1 VTADANPGAD
11 PSAADDEAALARYG
25 AELAAGVVR
34 ALPGWVVRCVVG
46 RAEAW
51 QPGRGEPLVAAAE
64 EAGRQAAREQ
74 GAAVVALLATD
85 VDDQATGPLAIVR
98 TAVVHPTRVLAGA
111 GVPAVERDEFA
122 ERAFPDDVYDLA
134 PASFADLDPELHEP
148 GIVWGAAKA
157 HVILRRRRRP

>member
-1 VTADANPGAD
+1 VTADANSGAD
-11 PSAADDEAALARYG
+11 ASAAADEAALARYG

-34 ALPGWVVRCVVG
+34 ALPAWVVRCVVE

-51 QPGRGEPLVAAAE
+51 QPGLGPSLVDAAE
-64 EAGRQAAREQ
+64 AAGHRAALEQ

-85 VDDQATGPLAIVR
+85 VDEQTTGPLAIVR
-98 TAVVHPTRVLAGA
+98 TAVVHPTGVLAGA

-122 ERAFPDDVYDLA
+122 ERAFPGDVYDLA